1 MNFKAIQTVGFCRIL
16 LIIKRKRIGSAYQ
29 TDETEHTS
37 AKCTLYVAEM
47 YY

>member
-1 MNFKAIQTVGFCRIL
+1 MNFKAIQTVGFWQDFTL
-16 LIIKRKRIGSAYQ
+16 IKRKRIGSAYQ